1 MSDLKTATKDIHH
14 AAEET
19 GISKMLI
26 SGDFT
31 QSEWAAFLSNQYL
44 IRKAIEDRN
53 IFTLQ
58 ELLSV
63 PKVRTDLDALGV
75 SGEVDIV
82 NATREYV
89 EYLTQL
95 PDNKLWS
102 HIYAIYLGD
111 LYGGQVIRKA
121 LKDKLPVSMLEFE
134 DRSTLISYV
143 RENLVNADEQ
153 EAVESFRWVI
163 RIYEELYQHLRGT
176 HG

>member
-1 MSDLKTATKDIHH
+1 MSDLRTATHDVHQ

-31 QSEWAAFLSNQYL
+31 TDEWVAFLSNQYL

-53 IFTLQ
+53 VIKMP

-63 PKVRTDLDALGV
+63 SKVLADLDAMGSDT
-75 SGEVDIV
+75 SGIVDSTIQ
-82 NATREYV
+82 YV
-89 EYLTQL
+89 DYIKNLSEH
-95 PDNKLWS
+95 KLWS

-121 LKDKLPVSMLEFE
+121 MKDRLPISMLEFE
-134 DRSTLISYV
+134 DRAPLVAYV
-143 RENLVNADEQ
+143 RENLVDADED
-153 EAVESFRWVI
+153 EAVEAFHWII
-163 RIYEELYQHLRGT
+163 RIYQDLYNSLRG
-176 HG
+176 